1 MDLVILIFVKMSLLV
16 LSNLLVRLVPVVSL
30 PIHQITL
37 GIIFGLFPL
46 AHVFELEAEMFLL
59 IFVAPLL
66 FMDSKRVSNNQLWKF
81 KLPIL
86 SMALALVFATVLI
99 VGPIIYMLIP
109 ALPLAGAFAIA
120 AILSPTD
127 PVAVKAIFA
136 KLSVPH
142 GQKIVLEGESLIN
155 DSAGL
160 VTFRFALAALATGAF
175 SLWDA
180 GLEFGIVAG
189 GGVAMGI
196 IVMSALMMFTK
207 LLMRLGVADTNV
219 YALIGIAAPFIVFLS
234 AESLEFS
241 GVLAVVI
248 AGVVSSVGHARV
260 IGQQEAQIRFVS
272 EGTWSMLLFVLNGFV
287 FLYLGM
293 HLPGIVA
300 VRFEYGIMG
309 IVFDLLLVLLVYLAI
324 MAVRFIWVTLFIE
337 RGLSRIKKALF
348 STFAGV
354 KGAITLA
361 AAFSIPLT
369 FILDSGEVIP
379 FFERDLILFVCGGV
393 IIISILSASALLPLF
408 SAKSSGARELMEHG
422 ARKRLISTAMQKEI
436 HEVSLNSDISMEEL
450 SAKVHQ
456 AEKKFIKELYKKGE
470 IDKPTKIR
478 LALDIALEEVAQLED
493 ELHEYED

>member
-1 MDLVILIFVKMSLLV
+1 MELVILIFLKMSLLV

-30 PIHQITL
+30 PIHQIML
-37 GIIFGLFPL
+37 GIVFGLFPL
-46 AHVFELEAEMFLL
+46 SHFFELEAELFLL

-81 KLPIL
+81 KFPIL

-109 ALPLAGAFAIA
+109 PLPLAGAFAIA

-136 KLSVPH
+136 RLNVPH
-142 GQKIVLEGESLIN
+142 SQKIVLEGESLIN

-180 GLEFGIVAG
+180 GLQFGIVAG
-189 GGVAMGI
+189 GGVAMGV
-196 IVMSALMMFTK
+196 IVMLALMTITK

-219 YALIGIAAPFIVFLS
+219 YALIGIAAPFIVFLA

-293 HLPGIVA
+293 HLPGIVVA
-300 VRFEYGIMG
+300 RMENGPMG
-309 IVFDLLLVLLVYLAI
+309 LVFDLLLVLVIYFAI
-324 MAVRFIWVTLFIE
+324 MVVRFLWVALFIE
-337 RGLSRIKKALF
+337 RGLSKIKKALF

-369 FILDSGEVIP
+369 FILDTGEVIP

-393 IIISILSASALLPLF
+393 IIISILSASALLPF
-408 SAKSSGARELMEHG
+408 VSAKSSGAKELMEHG
-422 ARKRLISTAMQKEI
+422 ARKRLISTAIQKEV
-436 HEVSLNSDISMEEL
+436 HEKSLNSDISMEEL

-456 AEKKFIKELYKKGE
+456 AEKKLIKELFKRGE
-470 IDKPTKIR
+470 IDKQTKIR

-493 ELHEYED
+493 ELHEFEE